1 MADVAPNQTIYVN
14 NLPEKIGKE
23 DLKKAVYA
31 IFSQFGKILDV
42 VALKTYRLR
51 GQAWVV
57 FADIRSAGEA
67 IRTMQGFPFFDKPM
81 RITYAKT
88 KSDAVSKAEGTYVE
102 NKKDRQKHNQEQR
115 DKLMERS
122 KGRGGEAPAPA
133 AAAPTPMAQAV
144 PVGNE
149 PPNRTLFVQNLPAAT
164 TSAMLQMLFQQFE
177 GYADTRMVEAR
188 PGIAFVDYQT
198 DGQATT
204 ALQGLQGFKITPTNA
219 IQISYQKR

>member
-1 MADVAPNQTIYVN
+1 
-14 NLPEKIGKE
+14 
-23 DLKKAVYA
+23 
-31 IFSQFGKILDV
+31 
-42 VALKTYRLR
+42 
-51 GQAWVV
+51 
-57 FADIRSAGEA
+57 
-67 IRTMQGFPFFDKPM
+67 MQGELHVKE
-81 RITYAKT
+81 
-88 KSDAVSKAEGTYVE
+88 AVVCS
-102 NKKDRQKHNQEQR
+102 
-115 DKLMERS
+115 M
-122 KGRGGEAPAPA
+122 A
-133 AAAPTPMAQAV
+133 ACFLQAV